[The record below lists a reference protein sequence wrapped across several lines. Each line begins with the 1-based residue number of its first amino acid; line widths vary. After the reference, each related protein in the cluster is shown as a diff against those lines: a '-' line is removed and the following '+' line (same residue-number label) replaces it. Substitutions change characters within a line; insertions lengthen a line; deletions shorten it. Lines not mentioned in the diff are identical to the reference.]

1 MPARSLCQKFLK
13 NILATLHFYHQKSL
27 IDATNA
33 VINGASLTLSSI
45 GRHLTRQ
52 HYPRRKKGG
61 LRHFENRWEMR
72 YQMEIEQISEKP

>member
-45 GRHLTRQ
+45 GRHLIRQ
-52 HYPRRKKGG
+52 H
-61 LRHFENRWEMR
+61 
-72 YQMEIEQISEKP
+72 